1 MKITKRQLKQI
12 IKEEMEQIQL
22 QDLQPQ
28 VDAMVDVVGKELEQ
42 VPEDVRGIILQAV
55 VAQLSD
61 AAKDGLQEREL
72 TDAEY
77 KKKKEIAAAI
87 KRDDPE
93 KPDSERYAIATAAA
107 KNQQIKS
114 EVTMMAKATAFLDT
128 WLAKLT
134 SRKLMVWL
142 TATGLTL

>member
-87 KRDDPE
+87 KRDDPD

-107 KNQQIKS
+107 KK
-114 EVTMMAKATAFLDT
+114 
-128 WLAKLT
+128 LANK
-134 SRKLMVWL
+134 K
-142 TATGLTL
+142 